1 VRRFLLVILAVWLTS
16 ATASAT
22 SIDREALRRVLRSA
36 NADVAACAPPSGRY
50 VIHLVIEDDGKVSD
64 VAITDSPEIA
74 LATKSCILAA
84 YRGLSFPAFGPPRR
98 PTAPIPRMT
107 APVSHLP
114 APRRGTIQVSWP
126 FIVP

>member
-1 VRRFLLVILAVWLTS
+1 MRRFLLATLGFWLAS
-16 ATASAT
+16 ASVSAT

-36 NADVAACAPPSGRY
+36 NTDVATCAPASGRY
-50 VIHLVIEDDGKVSD
+50 VLRIVIEDDGKVTD

-84 YRGLSFPAFGPPRR
+84 YRRLVFPAFGPPRR
-98 PTAPIPRMT
+98 PAAATPRMT

-114 APRRGTIQVSWP
+114 QPRRGTILVSWP
-126 FIVP
+126 FVVP